1 MGAVRGSCHSLR
13 MPQLAHYDADKL
25 EATLRRQHGV
35 ITRRQAVTCAMTP
48 KALRYRLR
56 PDGPWQAVLP
66 GVYRDGRG
74 GLTEGQRA
82 VAAFL
87 YAGRAIAITGPAAMA
102 WHGAPVKRN
111 EIVDVLVP
119 LHHKRCDAGF
129 ARLHRTS
136 VELGALYQDG
146 AVVYA
151 PLDRAIIDAA
161 RQLTDLPEI
170 RELVASAVQRG
181 KVLVGHLAR
190 ELDKVGPVAG
200 SARIRLALSEV
211 ADGVRSTA
219 EADLRTL
226 VIQARLPT
234 PLYNPDLSVGGEFLA
249 RPDAW
254 WPDAGVA
261 AEVDSKAWHLSPADY
276 ERTQMRHDRMIAQG
290 IRVLH
295 FAPRHLRVAK
305 RDVAEQ
311 IRSTLAVSTG
321 PLPHIVT
328 RPTQ

>member
-1 MGAVRGSCHSLR
+1 
-13 MPQLAHYDADKL
+13 MPRLAHFDQVKL
-25 EATLRRQHGV
+25 ASTLRKQHG
-35 ITRRQAVTCAMTP
+35 IISRHQASSCLMSD
-48 KALRYRLR
+48 KAIRYRIR
-56 PDGPWQAVLP
+56 PDGPWQPVLP
-66 GVYRDGRG
+66 GVYHDGHG
-74 GLTEGQRA
+74 VLTEQQRA

-87 YAGRAIAITGPAAMA
+87 YAGRGIAITGLAAIS
-102 WHGAPVKRN
+102 WHGIKVSRCDF
-111 EIVDVLVP
+111 VDVLVP
-119 LHHKRCDAGF
+119 TRQRRCDAGF

-136 VELGALYQDG
+136 VELGARYEDG

-151 PLDRAIIDAA
+151 PLDRAIVDAA

-170 RELVASAVQRG
+170 RELAASAVQRG
-181 KVLVGHLAR
+181 KVLVAHLAR
-190 ELDKVGPVAG
+190 ELDAGPVAG
-200 SARIRLALSEV
+200 SARLRVALAEV

-226 VIQARLPT
+226 VIQSRLPT
-234 PLYNPDLSVGGEFLA
+234 PLYNHDLYVGGEFLA

-276 ERTQMRHDRMIAQG
+276 ERTLARHDRMIAQG

-295 FAPRHLRVAK
+295 FAPRQLSLAK
-305 RDVAEQ
+305 REVVQQ

-321 PLPHIVT
+321 PLPHIET
-328 RPTQ
+328 RRPR